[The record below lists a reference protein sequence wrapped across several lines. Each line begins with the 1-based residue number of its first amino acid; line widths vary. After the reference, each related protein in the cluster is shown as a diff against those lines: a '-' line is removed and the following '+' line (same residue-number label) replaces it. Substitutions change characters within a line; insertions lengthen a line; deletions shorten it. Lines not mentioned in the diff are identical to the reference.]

1 MRTIQHKATVIGGQ
15 GFIGKALVAALQHQG
30 WDCWVP
36 DRGTQWPQPE
46 RDLGHVFYCAGLTAD
61 YLARPAA
68 TVEAHAGLLSRVLQ
82 SPRYQSL
89 VYLSSTRLYDGLP
102 SGSLANEDAGFQV
115 MPAHPRHLYDLTKL
129 TGENLCHLMGQ
140 GRARI
145 ARLACV
151 YDQTPDAEGFLPELL
166 RKLARTPAGTTL
178 SLASSPHV
186 ARDYVHVSDVV
197 RALVDIA
204 IQGTQPV
211 YNVASG
217 ENLRNLELANRV
229 AQVCNRHIVFESDQM
244 QAQPPQIDVRR
255 LQSAFN
261 WRAERVFET
270 IGPWLQAL
278 PS

>member
-1 MRTIQHKATVIGGQ
+1 MHAIQHKATVIGGQ
-15 GFIGKALVAALQHQG
+15 GFIGKALVSALQHKG

-68 TVEAHAGLLSRVLQ
+68 TVEAHVGLLSRVLQ
-82 SPRYQSL
+82 SPHYQSL

-102 SGSLANEDAGFQV
+102 SGSLADENTGFQV

-178 SLASSPHV
+178 SLTSSPHV

-204 IQGTQPV
+204 TQGTQPV

-217 ENLRNLELANRV
+217 ENLRNLELANHI

-244 QAQPPQIDVRR
+244 QAQPPKIDVRR

-270 IGPWLQAL
+270 IGPWLQTL
-278 PS
+278 PG

>member
-1 MRTIQHKATVIGGQ
+1 MSTIEHKATVIGGQ
-15 GFIGKALVAALQHQG
+15 GFIGKALVAAFQHEG

-68 TVEAHAGLLSRVLQ
+68 TVEAHVGLLSRVLQ
-82 SPRYQSL
+82 SPHYQSL

-102 SGSLANEDAGFQV
+102 NGSLADENAGFHV
-115 MPAHPRHLYDLTKL
+115 MPTHPRHLYDLTKL
-129 TGENLCHLMGQ
+129 TGESLCHLMGQ

-151 YDQTPDAEGFLPELL
+151 YDHSPDAEGFLPDLL
-166 RKLARTPAGTTL
+166 RKLARTPVGTSL

-197 RALVDIA
+197 RALVGIA
-204 IQGTQPV
+204 TQGTQPV

-217 ENLRNLELANRV
+217 ENLRNLELANQV

-244 QAQPPQIDVRR
+244 PAQPPQINVRR
-255 LQSAFN
+255 LQSAFD
-261 WRAERVFET
+261 WRAARVFET
-270 IGPWLQAL
+270 IGPWLRAL
-278 PS
+278 PG

>member
-1 MRTIQHKATVIGGQ
+1 MRTIQHVATVIGGQ
-15 GFIGKALVAALQHQG
+15 GFIGKALVAALQRKG

-36 DRGTQWPQPE
+36 DRGSPWPQPE

-68 TVEAHAGLLSRVLQ
+68 TVEAHVGLLSRVLQ
-82 SPRYQSL
+82 SPHYQSL

-102 SGSLANEDAGFQV
+102 SGSLADENTGFQV

-178 SLASSPHV
+178 SLTSSPHV

-204 IQGTQPV
+204 TQGTQPV

-217 ENLRNLELANRV
+217 ENLRNLELANHI

-244 QAQPPQIDVRR
+244 QAQPPKIDVRR

-261 WRAERVFET
+261 WRAARVFET
-270 IGPWLQAL
+270 IGPWLRAL
-278 PS
+278 PG